1 MKTRITNMLRLSF
14 AAVAALTIAWT
25 AVPAGA
31 TFVVDPDPGGISF
44 YLNNEMISP
53 THFTGNVGGNGISYP
68 AIDVVTMG
76 AVTVGSGYANI
87 KQSGTDLLT
96 SLTFTPL
103 GEEKYGDF
111 SFRGQLV
118 SAGAI
123 QLNVTNQNGV
133 NTGFT
138 FDIDQARR
146 NFERIG
152 IVSPDGDWIDAVN
165 ISFAEGFEQVKQI
178 DFSPQ
183 AAPIPEPSTFIL
195 LAFGLAGVGL
205 LRKRSKA

>member
-14 AAVAALTIAWT
+14 AAVAALAILWT

-31 TFVVDPDPGGISF
+31 TFVVDPNPGGISF

-53 THFTGNVGGNGISYP
+53 NHFTGNVGGNDISYP

-76 AVTVGSGYANI
+76 AVTVASGYANI

-118 SAGAI
+118 SAGTI
-123 QLNVTNQNGV
+123 QVNVTDQNGV
-133 NTGFT
+133 NTGL
-138 FDIDQARR
+138 
-146 NFERIG
+146 
-152 IVSPDGDWIDAVN
+152 
-165 ISFAEGFEQVKQI
+165 EQVKQI

-205 LRKRSKA
+205 LRKRSNA

>member
-1 MKTRITNMLRLSF
+1 
-14 AAVAALTIAWT
+14 
-25 AVPAGA
+25 
-31 TFVVDPDPGGISF
+31 
-44 YLNNEMISP
+44 
-53 THFTGNVGGNGISYP
+53 P

-76 AVTVGSGYANI
+76 AVTVASGYANI

-118 SAGAI
+118 SAGTI
-123 QLNVTNQNGV
+123 QVNVTDQNGV
-133 NTGFT
+133 NTGL
-138 FDIDQARR
+138 
-146 NFERIG
+146 
-152 IVSPDGDWIDAVN
+152 
-165 ISFAEGFEQVKQI
+165 EQVKQI

-205 LRKRSKA
+205 LRKRSNA